1 MAKFTDFTFKRVI
14 SRPNNI
20 DLNKV
25 QSCRKLFAIRFTQ
38 EIITTNTLIININE
52 SAINRNLKVCYSWR
66 HKGVSIECKNISFIK
81 SISLM
86 IWIVQTVPGL
96 AFLF

>member
-38 EIITTNTLIININE
+38 EIITTNTLIINIDE
-52 SAINRNLKVCYSWR
+52 SAINKNLKAYYSWR
-66 HKGVSIECKNISFIK
+66 QKGAPIECKNISFMK

-86 IWIVQTVPGL
+86 M
-96 AFLF
+96 